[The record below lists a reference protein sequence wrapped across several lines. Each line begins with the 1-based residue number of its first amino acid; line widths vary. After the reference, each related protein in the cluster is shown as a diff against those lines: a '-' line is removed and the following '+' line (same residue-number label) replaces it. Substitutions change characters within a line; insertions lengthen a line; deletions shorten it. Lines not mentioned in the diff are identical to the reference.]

1 MPAERW
7 SAVDGRRL
15 DFKALEE
22 ARRMNLNVV
31 FWGPFQRLMGGV
43 FGDVVVVVVVVVRD
57 GPKLSKSFFDVE
69 EAFFSR
75 RSLKTIVPFPKKQ
88 QPNKRPWLGL
98 LGHHQGGGMDGMD
111 GGRDL
116 GVGLWRGVEC

>member
-31 FWGPFQRLMGGV
+31 FWGPFQRLMGDV
-43 FGDVVVVVVVVVRD
+43 FGDVVVVVVVVRD

-75 RSLKTIVPFPKKQ
+75 RSLKTIVPFPKKAPTQ
-88 QPNKRPWLGL
+88 QTTL
-98 LGHHQGGGMDGMD
+98 
-111 GGRDL
+111 
-116 GVGLWRGVEC
+116 VGLGGSNVSTREGLVGLAWMEGGT

>member
-43 FGDVVVVVVVVVRD
+43 FGDVVVVVVVRD

-75 RSLKTIVPFPKKQ
+75 RSLKTIVPFPKNNN
-88 QPNKRPWLGL
+88 PTN
-98 LGHHQGGGMDGMD
+98 
-111 GGRDL
+111 DL
-116 GVGLWRGVEC
+116 GWDCWVTTREGAWMAWMEGGT

>member
-22 ARRMNLNVV
+22 ARRINLNVV
-31 FWGPFQRLMGGV
+31 FLGQFQRLMGGV
-43 FGDVVVVVVVVVRD
+43 FGDVVVVTD
-57 GPKLSKSFFDVE
+57 GPKLSKSFFKCGRS
-69 EAFFSR
+69 FFFAKVIEDNS
-75 RSLKTIVPFPKKQ
+75 SVSKKNTN
-88 QPNKRPWLGL
+88 PTNDLG
-98 LGHHQGGGMDGMD
+98 GVGGVKCQHQGGVGWIGMD

>member
-22 ARRMNLNVV
+22 AGRINLRIFFFRSVLFRVPVV
-31 FWGPFQRLMGGV
+31 WSPFQRLMGGV
-43 FGDVVVVVVVVVRD
+43 FGDVVVAVVVRD

-69 EAFFSR
+69 EVFLFSR
-75 RSLKTIVPFPKKQ
+75 RSLKPIVPTTNGSFLYEFLSKAETPQ
-88 QPNKRPWLGL
+88 AS
-98 LGHHQGGGMDGMD
+98 
-111 GGRDL
+111 
-116 GVGLWRGVEC
+116 VFFFYS

>member
-1 MPAERW
+1 MEMPAKRW

-22 ARRMNLNVV
+22 ARRINLNVV

-43 FGDVVVVVVVVVRD
+43 FGHVVVVRD

-69 EAFFSR
+69 EAFFFAKVIEDNS
-75 RSLKTIVPFPKKQ
+75 SVSKKNNN
-88 QPNKRPWLGL
+88 PTN
-98 LGHHQGGGMDGMD
+98 
-111 GGRDL
+111 DL
-116 GVGLWRGVEC
+116 GWDCWVTTREGAWMAWMEGGT

>member
-22 ARRMNLNVV
+22 ARRINLNVV

-43 FGDVVVVVVVVVRD
+43 FGDVVVVVVRD
-57 GPKLSKSFFDVE
+57 GPKSSKSFFKCGRS
-69 EAFFSR
+69 FFFR
-75 RSLKTIVPFPKKQ
+75 E
-88 QPNKRPWLGL
+88 
-98 LGHHQGGGMDGMD
+98 GH
-111 GGRDL
+111 
-116 GVGLWRGVEC
+116 